1 LWFNLENQKEALMK
15 RMLVGGSL
23 ILGVAGHMT
32 ANAYAQAQ
40 VMENPGWILVG
51 GGMVNTLAILTALY
65 LHTKNFR
72 YHYPFVMLMADLSA
86 WASGFSI
93 YKTVEWVR
101 TNQVTGTILGSFGS
115 FALIAAALILLY
127 LSEPHEIVLRGPGK
141 GIRNRR
147 GPMTARKFWAGIAW
161 RAIIIIVG
169 AVWLIFLHESFTPI
183 IIIGL
188 TAISIG
194 GYTLADFLIH
204 NYPD

>member
-1 LWFNLENQKEALMK
+1 MK

-23 ILGVAGHMT
+23 ILAVAGYIT

-51 GGMVNTLAILTALY
+51 GGMVHTLAILAALY
-65 LHTKNFR
+65 LYTRNFR
-72 YHYPFVMLMADLSA
+72 YHYPFVALMASLAA

-127 LSEPHEIVLRGPGK
+127 LSEPHEIILRGPGK
-141 GIRNRR
+141 GMRNRR
-147 GPMTARKFWAGIAW
+147 GPMPAREFWVRTVLWATVVAGVG
-161 RAIIIIVG
+161 IIT
-169 AVWLIFLHESFTPI
+169 WLLLTWLLLFHESFTT

-188 TAISIG
+188 TVISIS
-194 GYTLADFLIH
+194 GYTLANFLIH